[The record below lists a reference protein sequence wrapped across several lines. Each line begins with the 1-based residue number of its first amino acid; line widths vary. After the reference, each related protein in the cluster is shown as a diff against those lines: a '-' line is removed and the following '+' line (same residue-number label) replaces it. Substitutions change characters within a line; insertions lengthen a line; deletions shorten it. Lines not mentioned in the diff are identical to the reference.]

1 MPVRNTFICKPL
13 SWLTIFVFLAVQLL
27 AWSGNAAAQVSDPA
41 AVHLAA
47 VESAAGA
54 PGETDEPLPVFS
66 LPPIA
71 AQVFENDTPTGSMR
85 YLKIELVFD
94 EVDHDRILASLSVA
108 KSLQPR
114 LMDRVIG
121 SLQGHRFDRTAQP
134 NAMEDVVLKSSS
146 DVLGPYGVVIKSV
159 TIRDLGIH

>member
-1 MPVRNTFICKPL
+1 MSVIIIAH
-13 SWLTIFVFLAVQLL
+13 LTLHGEASAEAID
-27 AWSGNAAAQVSDPA
+27 AAGSR
-41 AVHLAA
+41 LAA

-54 PGETDEPLPVFS
+54 PGETSETLPVFS

-114 LMDRVIG
+114 LMDRVIAG
-121 SLQGHRFDRTAQP
+121 LQGYRFDRSAQP
-134 NAMEDVVLKSSS
+134 NAMETVVLKSSS

-159 TIRDLGIH
+159 TIRYLGIH